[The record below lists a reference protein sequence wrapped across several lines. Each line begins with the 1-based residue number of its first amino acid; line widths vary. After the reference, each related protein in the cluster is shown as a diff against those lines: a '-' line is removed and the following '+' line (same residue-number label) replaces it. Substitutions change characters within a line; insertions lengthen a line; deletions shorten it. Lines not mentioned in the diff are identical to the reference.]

1 MQLLLT
7 CSITGLI
14 TPLLMLLGN
23 LLKNLNCIFLLF
35 PLRTRELYRRVL
47 MYGSCETIVI
57 VSLGQHIQASFILYG
72 HLYFENQISL
82 LFSLYILESCSISY
96 FLFCFTTSQS
106 YPSHVLTI
114 QSYTS
119 FPFNMLLW
127 EYLFYFCLVKSKYS
141 SNTIA
146 HYRNLHPPCVLHIGH
161 LLCYPHLRTITS

>member
-1 MQLLLT
+1 
-7 CSITGLI
+7 
-14 TPLLMLLGN
+14 
-23 LLKNLNCIFLLF
+23 
-35 PLRTRELYRRVL
+35 

-72 HLYFENQISL
+72 NLYFENQISL

-119 FPFNMLLW
+119 FPFNMLL
-127 EYLFYFCLVKSKYS
+127 
-141 SNTIA
+141 
-146 HYRNLHPPCVLHIGH
+146 
-161 LLCYPHLRTITS
+161 